1 MLSILETVVAV
12 LVITILLSN
21 FFKIDLKAK
30 YHSQE
35 TQSAITQ
42 SRGFI
47 SNIWYTYLKDPV
59 TYLWDA
65 FLDNMQRIH
74 DGKPTD
80 LQIYAPKV
88 PLTTNAEVK

>member
-12 LVITILLSN
+12 AVITILLAN
-21 FFKIDLKAK
+21 FFRIDLKAK
-30 YHSQE
+30 YESPE
-35 TQSAITQ
+35 TQSAISQ

-74 DGKPTD
+74 DGEPTD
-80 LQIYAPKV
+80 LQLYAPKA
-88 PLTTNAEVK
+88 PFTPGAEPQ